1 MNDRPDETDTT
12 RAATLAGE
20 LRVLIG
26 TFKRKLQE
34 QTYRSGITWSQVS
47 VLVRLERDG
56 PATVTN
62 LARAEGVRPQSMG
75 AIVGDLEANG
85 FVNGAPD
92 PKDGRQTILSLTDSS
107 RELIKAGRAAHEG
120 WLLHAIQAHY
130 KPDELD
136 DLTHAIDLLK
146 RLVEL

>member
-12 RAATLAGE
+12 RAAALAGE

-34 QTYRSGITWSQVS
+34 QTSRSGITWSQVS

-56 PATVTN
+56 PATVTT

-85 FVNGAPD
+85 FVSGAPD
-92 PKDGRQTILSLTDSS
+92 PKDGRQTIVSLTDSS

-120 WLLHAIQAHY
+120 WLFHAIQAHF
-130 KPDELD
+130 KTDELD
-136 DLTHAIDLLK
+136 DLARAIDLLK